1 MQVTHSSINNA
12 TTPSLR
18 RDAVQSASVD
28 QKVLPAKKV
37 KESTNVE
44 SALDAPTRAQV
55 SRAQAS
61 IRFDETAINFIENQ
75 KDSTSQFKS
84 NQAVSNQENASA
96 QSINK
101 EDISRQ
107 NQYAVNSYQGVNN
120 LAQRESV
127 QQMLGVDL
135 FA

>member
-61 IRFDETAINFIENQ
+61 IRFDEAAINFIENQ

>member
-18 RDAVQSASVD
+18 RDAVQSTSVD
-28 QKVLPAKKV
+28 QKVGPTKKAI
-37 KESTNVE
+37 ESTDVE
-44 SALDAPTRAQV
+44 SALYAPT
-55 SRAQAS
+55 RAQAS
-61 IRFDETAINFIENQ
+61 IRFDEAAINFIENQ
-75 KDSTSQFKS
+75 KESTSQFNS
-84 NQAVSNQENASA
+84 NQTVINQEKASE

-107 NQYAVNSYQGVNN
+107 NQYAVNSYQGINN